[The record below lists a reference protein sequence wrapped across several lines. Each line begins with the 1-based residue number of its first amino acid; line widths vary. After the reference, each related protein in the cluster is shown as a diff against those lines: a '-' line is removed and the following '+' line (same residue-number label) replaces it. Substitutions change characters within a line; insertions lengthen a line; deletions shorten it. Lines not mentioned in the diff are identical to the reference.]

1 MHGFW
6 ILLAIIAAASLAG
19 FFLVNEIF
27 RVRSLHL
34 LFWMRLIA
42 FAACLPFLSVFPL
55 PTDPAFYLL
64 MLASAA
70 IFASSDV
77 AAIGMSGKNGAGSVS
92 RIEPL
97 TVGTTF
103 ILWCAISPQTLG
115 DYAASPLRALGIAG
129 SLAGCLYFALRL
141 RHCEI
146 SRETLRVMTP
156 FILSAA
162 VGITIGKTAMNHVP
176 PPAGVY
182 FYALLQCGLSVL
194 FYGAAM
200 KIPALARRIPDF
212 GSTSDLVNRKTLLAG
227 ACGAAIWLVHAP
239 SKYAAISMVENPAYV
254 TVIGL
259 TAPLWVLLAHKI
271 MGKKE
276 RGDVISG
283 LGIVAC
289 AALLVIFSRF

>member
-1 MHGFW
+1 MHGSW
-6 ILLAIIAAASLAG
+6 IALALVAAASLAG

-34 LFWMRLIA
+34 LLWMRSIV
-42 FAACLPFLSVFPL
+42 FVVCLPFLFVFPL
-55 PTDPAFYLL
+55 PDNPVFYLL
-64 MLASAA
+64 MLCSAA
-70 IFASSDV
+70 IFSASDV

-115 DYAASPLRALGIAG
+115 DYAASPLRALGIIA
-129 SLAGCLYFALRL
+129 SLLGCLYFALRL

-156 FILSAA
+156 FILSGAI
-162 VGITIGKTAMNHVP
+162 GITIGKTAMSLVP

-182 FYALLQCGLSVL
+182 YYALLQCGLSAL

-212 GSTSDLVNRKTLLAG
+212 GSTSDLFARRTVLAG
-227 ACGAAIWLVHAP
+227 LCGAIIWLVHTP

-254 TVIGL
+254 TMIGL
-259 TAPLWVLLAHKI
+259 TAPLWVLLVHKI

-276 RGDVISG
+276 RADVLSG

-289 AALLVIFSRF
+289 AALLVVFSRF